1 MPTPLITGLLALL
14 GAKSRVVNSFMGT
27 LTLQT
32 FQWRYKRVCMT
43 VDGQENTP
51 VLGIS
56 CLKGHSAPRLHSPLT
71 KKEQMWGAFLL

>member
-1 MPTPLITGLLALL
+1 MLQTWAC
-14 GAKSRVVNSFMGT
+14 
-27 LTLQT
+27 LTLAGPG
-32 FQWRYKRVCMT
+32 
-43 VDGQENTP
+43 DTP